1 MLYGGVFSAGFES
14 LMSMTLT
21 REPQAEAAPF
31 VEAVI
36 RFTDPASAG
45 AMLHTDDHE
54 SSTFQLIP
62 KTVRITNGRAAG
74 DRLGFEANGFTLLD
88 APFEIDLLDRTQVE
102 QRYYPEAQRIVHELT
117 GASEVIA
124 FLDLVRSEVR
134 EEGMEPANNAH
145 IDFDGPSIE
154 AWVRA
159 LRPDD
164 ADRLLAKRRIVNMNL
179 WRPIRPVERMP
190 LAVCDASS
198 VDRADLIRTVIG
210 HKEGEQASPYAG
222 FNLAYNPG
230 QRWFYF
236 PQMQPSE
243 VLAFKIYD
251 SEMERPHLTAHTA
264 FEDPTSRPDAPTR
277 MSHEI
282 RTIAFFD

>member
-1 MLYGGVFSAGFES
+1 
-14 LMSMTLT
+14 MSMTLA
-21 REPQAEAAPF
+21 REAAAEAATF

-36 RFTDPASAG
+36 RFTDPRSAG
-45 AMLHTDDHE
+45 AVLHTDDHD

-62 KTVRITNGRAAG
+62 KTVRIANARALAQ
-74 DRLGFEANGFTLLD
+74 RPSLETNGFTLLE
-88 APFEIDLLDRTQVE
+88 APTEIDFLDKAQVE
-102 QRYYPEAQRIVHELT
+102 QRYYPEAQRIVRELT

-134 EEGMEPANNAH
+134 GQGIEVANNAH

-154 AWVRA
+154 RWVRD

-164 ADRLLAKRRIVNMNL
+164 AERLLAKRRIVNMNL

-190 LAVCDASS
+190 LALCDASS
-198 VDRADLIRTVIG
+198 VAEDDLIPTIIG
-210 HKEGEQASPYAG
+210 HKEGDQKTPYAG

-230 QRWFYF
+230 HRWFYY
-236 PQMQPSE
+236 PRMQPGE
-243 VLAFKIYD
+243 VLAFMIWD
-251 SEMERPHLTAHTA
+251 STADRPHSAAHTA
-264 FEDPTSRPDAPTR
+264 FEDPTSPPDAPTR
-277 MSHEI
+277 LSHEI

>member
-1 MLYGGVFSAGFES
+1 
-14 LMSMTLT
+14 MSMTQT
-21 REPQAEAAPF
+21 RPAEAKAEAF

-45 AMLHTDDHE
+45 AVLHTDDHD

-62 KTVRITNGRAAG
+62 KTVRITNARTAAEP
-74 DRLGFEANGFTLLD
+74 LSFEANGFTLVD
-88 APFEIDLLDRTQVE
+88 APVEIDFLDRTQVE
-102 QRYYPEAQRIVHELT
+102 QRYYPEAQRIVRELT

-134 EEGMEPANNAH
+134 EEGIEPANNAH
-145 IDFDGPSIE
+145 IDFDGSSIE

-164 ADRLLAKRRIVNMNL
+164 AERLLAKRMVNMNL

-190 LAVCDASS
+190 LAICDASS
-198 VDRADLIRTVIG
+198 VSRADLVRTIIG
-210 HKEGEQASPYAG
+210 HKEGDQKTPYAG
-222 FNLAYNPG
+222 FNLAYNPD
-230 QRWFYF
+230 QRWFYY
-236 PQMQPSE
+236 PAMQPNE

-251 SEMERPHLTAHTA
+251 SEMQRPHLTAHTA
-264 FEDPTSRPDAPTR
+264 FVDPTSRPGAPTR
-277 MSHEI
+277 LSHEI

>member
-1 MLYGGVFSAGFES
+1 
-14 LMSMTLT
+14 MSMTLT
-21 REPQAEAAPF
+21 RSSEAGADPF

-45 AMLHTDDHE
+45 AVLHTDDHE

-62 KTVRITNGRAAG
+62 KTVRITNARAAAE
-74 DRLGFEANGFTLLD
+74 RLSFEANGFTLVD
-88 APFEIDLLDRTQVE
+88 APIELDFFDRAQVE
-102 QRYYPEAQRIVHELT
+102 QRYYPEAQRIVRELT

-124 FLDLVRSEVR
+124 FLDLMRSEVR
-134 EEGMEPANNAH
+134 EEGIEPANNAH
-145 IDFDGPSIE
+145 VDFDGPSIE

-164 ADRLLAKRRIVNMNL
+164 AERLLAKRMVNMNL

-198 VDRADLIRTVIG
+198 VSRADLVRTVIG
-210 HKEGEQASPYAG
+210 HKEGDQKTPYAG
-222 FNLAYNPG
+222 FNLAYNPS
-230 QRWFYF
+230 QRWFYY
-236 PQMQPSE
+236 PLMQPRE
-243 VLAFKIYD
+243 VLVFKIYD
-251 SEMERPHLTAHTA
+251 SAMERPHLAAHTA
-264 FEDPTSRPDAPTR
+264 FVDPTSRPDAPTR
-277 MSHEI
+277 LSHEI

>member
-1 MLYGGVFSAGFES
+1 
-14 LMSMTLT
+14 MSMTLT
-21 REPQAEAAPF
+21 LSSQGERQPF

-45 AMLHTDDHE
+45 AVLHTDDHE

-62 KTVRITNGRAAG
+62 KTVRIADARATSEP
-74 DRLGFEANGFTLLD
+74 LSFEANGFTLVD
-88 APFEIDLLDRTQVE
+88 APMEIDLLDKAQVE
-102 QRYYPEAQRIVHELT
+102 QRYYPEAERIVRELT

-134 EEGMEPANNAH
+134 EEGIEPANNAH
-145 IDFDGPSIE
+145 VDFDGPSVE

-159 LRPDD
+159 LRPDH

-179 WRPIRPVERMP
+179 WRPIRPIERMP

-198 VDRADLIRTVIG
+198 VESGDLVRTIIG
-210 HKEGEQASPYAG
+210 HKEGNQQTPYAG
-222 FNLAYNPG
+222 FNLAYNPA
-230 QRWFYF
+230 QRWFYY
-236 PQMQPSE
+236 PLMQPSE

-251 SEMERPHLTAHTA
+251 SDMRGAHMTPHTA
-264 FEDPTSRPDAPTR
+264 FVDPTSRADAPLR
-277 MSHEI
+277 LSHEI

>member
-1 MLYGGVFSAGFES
+1 
-14 LMSMTLT
+14 MSMTLT
-21 REPQAEAAPF
+21 RPSEAEAQPF

-45 AMLHTDDHE
+45 AVLHTDDHE

-62 KTVRITNGRAAG
+62 KITQIRNARAAAEP
-74 DRLGFEANGFTLLD
+74 LSFEANGFTLID
-88 APFEIDLLDRTQVE
+88 APFDIDFLDRTQVE
-102 QRYYPEAQRIVHELT
+102 QLYYPEAQRIVRELT

-134 EEGMEPANNAH
+134 EEGIEPANNAH
-145 IDFDGPSIE
+145 IDFDGPSVE

-164 ADRLLAKRRIVNMNL
+164 AERLLAKRRIVNMNL

-198 VDRADLIRTVIG
+198 VERGDLVRTIIG
-210 HKEGEQASPYAG
+210 HKEGNQQTPYAG

-230 QRWFYF
+230 QRWFYY
-236 PQMQPSE
+236 PAMQPNE

-264 FEDPTSRPDAPTR
+264 FEDPNSRPGAPTR
-277 MSHEI
+277 VSHEV

>member
-1 MLYGGVFSAGFES
+1 
-14 LMSMTLT
+14 MSITLS
-21 REPQAEAAPF
+21 RPIQDEAAPY

-45 AMLHTDDHE
+45 SVLHTDDHE

-62 KTVRITNGRAAG
+62 KTVRITNARALA
-74 DRLGFEANGFTLLD
+74 EAPSLEINGFTLIH
-88 APFEIDLLDRTQVE
+88 APFDIDFLDKPQVE
-102 QRYYPEAQRIVHELT
+102 QRYYPEAERIVRELT

-124 FLDLVRSEVR
+124 FLDIVRSEARV
-134 EEGMEPANNAH
+134 EGIEPANNAH

-154 AWVRA
+154 GWVRA

-179 WRPIRPVERMP
+179 WRPIRPIERMP

-198 VDRADLIRTVIG
+198 VSRDDLIRTIIG
-210 HKEGEQASPYAG
+210 HKEGNQQTPYAG
-222 FNLAYNPG
+222 FNLAFNPN
-230 QRWFYF
+230 QQWFYF
-236 PQMQPSE
+236 PAMQPGE

-251 SEMERPHLTAHTA
+251 SDMARPHLAAHTA
-264 FEDPTSRPDAPTR
+264 FVDPNSAPDAPMR
-277 MSHEI
+277 LSQEI

>member
-1 MLYGGVFSAGFES
+1 
-14 LMSMTLT
+14 MSITLT
-21 REPQAEAAPF
+21 RPPEAETEPF

-45 AMLHTDDHE
+45 AVLHTDDHE
-54 SSTFQLIP
+54 SSTFHLIP
-62 KTVRITNGRAAG
+62 KTVRIANARAASG
-74 DRLGFEANGFTLLD
+74 RLSFEANGFTLID
-88 APFEIDLLDRTQVE
+88 APFEIDFLDRTQVE
-102 QRYYPEAQRIVHELT
+102 QRYYPEAQRIVRELT

-134 EEGMEPANNAH
+134 DEGIEPANNAH
-145 IDFDGPSIE
+145 VDFDGASVE

-164 ADRLLAKRRIVNMNL
+164 ADRLLAKRRILNMNL
-179 WRPIRPVERMP
+179 WRPIHPVERMP
-190 LAVCDASS
+190 LALCDASS
-198 VDRADLIRTVIG
+198 VSRGDLVRTIIG
-210 HKEGEQASPYAG
+210 HKEGNQQTPYAG
-222 FNLAYNPG
+222 YNLAYNPD
-230 QRWFYF
+230 QRWFYY
-236 PQMQPSE
+236 PRMRPSE

-251 SEMERPHLTAHTA
+251 SEMQRPHLTAHTA
-264 FEDPTSRPDAPTR
+264 FEDPTSSPGASLR

>member
-1 MLYGGVFSAGFES
+1 MS
-14 LMSMTLT
+14 LTVT
-21 REPQAEAAPF
+21 RPSEAEAAPF

-45 AMLHTDDHE
+45 SVLHTDDHE

-62 KTVRITNGRAAG
+62 KTVRITNARALAEPPS
-74 DRLGFEANGFTLLD
+74 LEVNGFTLID
-88 APFEIDLLDRTQVE
+88 APFDIDFLDKAQVE
-102 QRYYPEAQRIVHELT
+102 QRYYPEAERIVRQLT

-124 FLDLVRSEVR
+124 FLDLVRSEARV
-134 EEGMEPANNAH
+134 EGIEPANNAH
-145 IDFDGPSIE
+145 VDFDGPSIE
-154 AWVRA
+154 GWVQA

-164 ADRLLAKRRIVNMNL
+164 AARLLAKRRIVNMNL
-179 WRPIRPVERMP
+179 WRPIRPIQRMP

-198 VDRADLIRTVIG
+198 VSRADLVRTIIG
-210 HKEGEQASPYAG
+210 HKEGNQQTPYAG

-230 QRWFYF
+230 QQWFYF

-251 SEMERPHLTAHTA
+251 SDMDRPHLAAHTA
-264 FEDPTSRPDAPTR
+264 FVDPASPPDAPMR
-277 MSHEI
+277 LSHEI